1 VERNTILLWLLVY
14 TVGLSGT
21 IGAVCNLDMVA
32 CLKTGDTTQWTLQ
45 LIAVIVSLLAGD
57 KK

>member
-1 VERNTILLWLLVY
+1 MI
-14 TVGLSGT
+14 
-21 IGAVCNLDMVA
+21 A